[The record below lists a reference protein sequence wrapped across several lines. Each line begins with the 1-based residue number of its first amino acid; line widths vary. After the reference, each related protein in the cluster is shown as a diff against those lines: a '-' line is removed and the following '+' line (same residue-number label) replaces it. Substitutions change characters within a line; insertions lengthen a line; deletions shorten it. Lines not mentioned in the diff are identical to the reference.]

1 LRSALELGQFELRYQ
16 PKIDLFSGVVTG
28 CEALLRWHHPERG
41 MVLPARF
48 IGIAEESRLIVP
60 IGAWV
65 LRRACT
71 QLRSWMDLGYKPVPV
86 AVNLSVQQF
95 TASLPDDVAA
105 VLAETGLDP
114 ALLEIEITETVMMT
128 DSDAHM
134 DIARRL
140 KALGVR
146 IALDDFGT
154 GYSSLSYLRRMDVDV
169 LKIDQSF
176 VRELPESAE
185 DSNIIAA
192 ITAMAGQF
200 HIKVVAEGVESQAQV
215 DALKLMNCAEYQGF
229 LFSEA
234 VPQAEFEQR
243 FLVAA

>member
-1 LRSALELGQFELRYQ
+1 
-16 PKIDLFSGVVTG
+16 
-28 CEALLRWHHPERG
+28 
-41 MVLPARF
+41 
-48 IGIAEESRLIVP
+48 
-60 IGAWV
+60 V